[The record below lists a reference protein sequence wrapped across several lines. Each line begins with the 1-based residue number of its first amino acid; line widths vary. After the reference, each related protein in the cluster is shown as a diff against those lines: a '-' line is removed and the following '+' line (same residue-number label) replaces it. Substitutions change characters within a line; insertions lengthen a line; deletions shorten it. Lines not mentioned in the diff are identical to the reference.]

1 MTAHQF
7 REDGSHYN
15 GGAEF
20 FGYGY
25 LAIGEPRLK
34 LIRRW
39 YRKGKRKGQTEDRYF
54 VDGAHVEGYSAALE
68 ALKTPPTFTADEIAA
83 LEQIGDEPADHRK
96 VLDLHALHYLR
107 AKGAIEWG
115 PPGRCKRTD
124 VGRSALAEM
133 GRAES
138 GSINHEADGGS

>member
-7 REDGSHYN
+7 REDGDHYS

-25 LAIGEPRLK
+25 RAIGEPRLK

-39 YRKGKRKGQTEDRYF
+39 YRKGKRRGQTEDHYF
-54 VDGAHVEGYSAALE
+54 VDGSHVESYAAALA
-68 ALKTPPTFTADEIAA
+68 ALSTPPAFTPEEITTLAD
-83 LEQIGDEPADHRK
+83 IGDEAADYRK
-96 VLDLHALHYLR
+96 TINYERLHFLS

-124 VGRSALAEM
+124 VGRAAIATGGPD
-133 GRAES
+133 GR
-138 GSINHEADGGS
+138 